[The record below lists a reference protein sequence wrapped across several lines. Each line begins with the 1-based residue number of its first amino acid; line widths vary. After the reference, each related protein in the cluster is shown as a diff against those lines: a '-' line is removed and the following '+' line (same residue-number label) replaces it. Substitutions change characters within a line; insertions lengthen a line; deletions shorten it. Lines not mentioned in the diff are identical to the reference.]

1 MLDRPAVKVETIRKV
16 PMLSPAMQVDARA
29 EGDKEKKIAK
39 RQREKQVH
47 LMAEAGYNE
56 RGNQEESSDSR
67 TVCDAFA
74 VEKSECANEEVAK
87 EARIIIWRAPDGEF
101 SPVIKQETGRN
112 LKDME

>member
-1 MLDRPAVKVETIRKV
+1 MDWPAVKVETIREV
-16 PMLSPAMQVDARA
+16 PMLSPAMQADARVK
-29 EGDKEKKIAK
+29 GDKENKITK
-39 RQREKQVH
+39 RQREKQVQV
-47 LMAEAGYNE
+47 MAKAGDNE

-74 VEKSECANEEVAK
+74 VEKSKCANEEIAK

-112 LKDME
+112 LKDIK